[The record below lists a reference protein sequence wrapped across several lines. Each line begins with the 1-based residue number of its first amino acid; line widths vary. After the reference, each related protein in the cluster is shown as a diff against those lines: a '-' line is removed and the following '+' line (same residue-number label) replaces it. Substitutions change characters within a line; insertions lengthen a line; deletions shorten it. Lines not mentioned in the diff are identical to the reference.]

1 MAFDMLNEIFNV
13 QKASQEERGYTFP
26 MEGEDAAKYIKTQ
39 SLHCIDEL
47 CEMLHEVKGYKEWK
61 VYDYKDELTN
71 RVAKNKATEELIDAF
86 HFFVNIALGL
96 GISPEEFYQV
106 YMNKQQ
112 INKQRLADTVNYKK
126 DVEE

>member
-61 VYDYKDELTN
+61 VYDYVSKALHAIELN
-71 RVAKNKATEELIDAF
+71 
-86 HFFVNIALGL
+86 
-96 GISPEEFYQV
+96 
-106 YMNKQQ
+106 
-112 INKQRLADTVNYKK
+112 
-126 DVEE
+126 